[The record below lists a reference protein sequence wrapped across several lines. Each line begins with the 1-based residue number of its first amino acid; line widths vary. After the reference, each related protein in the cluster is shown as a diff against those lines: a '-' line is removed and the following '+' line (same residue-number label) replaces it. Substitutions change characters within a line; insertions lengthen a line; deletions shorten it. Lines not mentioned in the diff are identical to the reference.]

1 MLLIGFT
8 TIMSMLPTQSFSTVT
23 TELETIYRKISQCL
37 ELFLAFWGSFA
48 NRGTPFL
55 KTVLI
60 VQWQRQL
67 LLATTQL
74 ENKSYIPYCHI
85 NRKRGNSINLNDR
98 KTFFHVLRCDK
109 SHIRTVIYMRFAEVT
124 VDGGGQ
130 RGDEGN
136 G

>member
-60 VQWQRQL
+60 VQWQRQF
-67 LLATTQL
+67 LLAKTQL
-74 ENKSYIPYCHI
+74 ENKGYSTLLSH
-85 NRKRGNSINLNDR
+85 KQEKGNSINLNDR
-98 KTFFHVLRCDK
+98 KFFFHVLRCDK
-109 SHIRTVIYMRFAEVT
+109 SHIRTVISMRFAEVT
-124 VDGGGQ
+124 MDGGGQ

>member
-67 LLATTQL
+67 LLAKTQL
-74 ENKSYIPYCHI
+74 ENKSY
-85 NRKRGNSINLNDR
+85 STL
-98 KTFFHVLRCDK
+98 L
-109 SHIRTVIYMRFAEVT
+109 SHKQEK
-124 VDGGGQ
+124 GKQ
-130 RGDEGN
+130 H
-136 G
+136 